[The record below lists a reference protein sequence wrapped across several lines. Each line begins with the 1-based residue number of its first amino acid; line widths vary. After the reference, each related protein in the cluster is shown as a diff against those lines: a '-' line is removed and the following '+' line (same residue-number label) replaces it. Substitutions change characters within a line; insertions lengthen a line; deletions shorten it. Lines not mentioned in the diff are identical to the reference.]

1 MHDRMNP
8 MNPKGEPIKA
18 AQAVWA
24 LHLAILQEE
33 ESRLVSALEEPSREG
48 SPVPQELLDRLK
60 SARAQCNTAFQALMA
75 AIEVR
80 MAHFGDR

>member
-1 MHDRMNP
+1 MNP
-8 MNPKGEPIKA
+8 RNDPIKT

-48 SPVPQELLDRLK
+48 SPVPQEFLDRLK
-60 SARAQCNTAFQALMA
+60 SARVQCNTAFQALMA
-75 AIEVR
+75 AIEAR
-80 MAHFGDR
+80 MAHLGDR